1 MTAPKISTCT
11 DSSLGCFTEV
21 YEKDTVDTDDYRG
34 FYTRRGCM
42 TADKTCPQGLCETCT
57 TSNCNNKVF
66 PKDRP
71 RCLQCTNSDCSD
83 AKSEYCRVLLQNNNE
98 CVSLFD
104 DGSYETFSISIKR
117 VFEFYY
123 AFCYQQREVSFFVL
137 AIQTFQR

>member
-1 MTAPKISTCT
+1 MNSQCIECDSANDNEESCSYGSVIAPKISTCT
-11 DSSLGCFTEV
+11 DASLGCFTEV
-21 YEKDTVDTDDYRG
+21 YEKTTDDYKG

-42 TADKTCPQGLCETCT
+42 TADKTCQQGLCETCT

-104 DGSYETFSISIKR
+104 DGSYETFSISI
-117 VFEFYY
+117 
-123 AFCYQQREVSFFVL
+123 RESF
-137 AIQTFQR
+137 